1 MSLWSF
7 PQPFTVVAKEDTQLL
22 VLSHKYFTDSDFAGV
37 KWSKSD
43 GLSGTSSELT
53 PVPSLIDQS
62 ALLRPSASRGEGRSA
77 AKVSQALTGWVQYHL
92 GSPAAVRDLTGEP
105 LSNVFQ
111 NGVYHH
117 ICTAGS

>member
-62 ALLRPSASRGEGRSA
+62 ALLRPSASREGRSA

-105 LSNVFQ
+105 LSSVLQ
-111 NGVYHH
+111 YGMHHHH